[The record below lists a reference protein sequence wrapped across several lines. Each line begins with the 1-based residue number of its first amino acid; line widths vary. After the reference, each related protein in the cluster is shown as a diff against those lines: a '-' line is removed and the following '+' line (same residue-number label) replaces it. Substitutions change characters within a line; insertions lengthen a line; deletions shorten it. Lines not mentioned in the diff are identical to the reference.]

1 MRILEL
7 AAIKQALSGADLVAA
22 IEQGFRDYSQG
33 LCNIPPVGEL
43 LMDKGEVHIKYGCV
57 AGDAGYLI
65 KIASGFPG
73 NPALGMPASNGLM
86 LVFSQRS
93 GEPQCIL
100 LDEGYLTDRRTAAA
114 GAVAAKYLA
123 PARVERIGILGTGI
137 QARMQLLELSSV
149 ISCREVAVWG
159 RNPQHVELYCEEMQ
173 AKSYQVSATADI
185 EEIPASCNLIITTTP
200 ATEPILPAETIRP
213 GTHITAIGSDTPHK
227 QELDSK
233 LLARAGLI
241 VADSIEQCVLRGE
254 IFKALGATVIKREDI
269 VEIGRIIAGET
280 PGRTADDQIT
290 VFDSTGVA
298 VQDIRIAA
306 LVLERL
312 PA

>member
-1 MRILEL
+1 
-7 AAIKQALSGADLVAA
+7 
-22 IEQGFRDYSQG
+22 
-33 LCNIPPVGEL
+33 
-43 LMDKGEVHIKYGCV
+43 MDKGEVHIKYGCV

-173 AKSYQVSATADI
+173 AKGYQVSATADI

-200 ATEPILPAETIRP
+200 ATEPILPAENHSSRDTYHRHRVRHP
-213 GTHITAIGSDTPHK
+213 AQAGNSTANYWRG
-227 QELDSK
+227 LDSSSPTASSNASFEVK
-233 LLARAGLI
+233 YSKRLAPPSSSA
-241 VADSIEQCVLRGE
+241 
-254 IFKALGATVIKREDI
+254 
-269 VEIGRIIAGET
+269 
-280 PGRTADDQIT
+280 RT
-290 VFDSTGVA
+290 SS
-298 VQDIRIAA
+298 R
-306 LVLERL
+306 
-312 PA
+312 